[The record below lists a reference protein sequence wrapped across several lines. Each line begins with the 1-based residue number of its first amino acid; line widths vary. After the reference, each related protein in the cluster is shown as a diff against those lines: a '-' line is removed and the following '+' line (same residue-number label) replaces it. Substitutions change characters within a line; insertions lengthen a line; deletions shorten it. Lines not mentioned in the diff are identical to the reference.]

1 MLVSHYVGGG
11 NWTQAPGASALNHWA
26 VFPNSTFIYIWG
38 KKIKANHGCLDLK
51 NQNSN
56 FFIELQLGCCEIMVH
71 LDFIKFRLTL
81 KEKESEVVKNTEEK
95 DSMSLSP

>member
-1 MLVSHYVGGG
+1 
-11 NWTQAPGASALNHWA
+11 
-26 VFPNSTFIYIWG
+26 
-38 KKIKANHGCLDLK
+38 
-51 NQNSN
+51 
-56 FFIELQLGCCEIMVH
+56 MVH